1 MDISVRTGLK
11 EPLFDLSVRTRLKK
25 KPHKNKKKP
34 QKKERER
41 LVDCFKPSILMR
53 GGGGGGG
60 EDGVG
65 MLGHTK

>member
-25 KPHKNKKKP
+25 KQKQKKKRKR
-34 QKKERER
+34 KKERER
-41 LVDCFKPSILMR
+41 LVDCFKLSILMR
-53 GGGGGGG
+53 VGGGGG

>member
-1 MDISVRTGLK
+1 MSGLDSKSLCLICQSGPGLK
-11 EPLFDLSVRTRLKK
+11 KTPTKTKK
-25 KPHKNKKKP
+25 KT